1 MEGHRRKVV
10 GVSIA
15 SVAALVAK
23 VSPVIVGGV
32 LGAYVAWWLYCHA
45 RSKKS

>member
-15 SVAALVAK
+15 SVAALLIK
-23 VSPVIVGGV
+23 ISPLLVGST
-32 LGAYVAWWLYCHA
+32 LSIYVAWWLYRHG
-45 RSKKS
+45 RYKKS